1 MGRLFSFPMMTL
13 QSLSLCSLVFVLSF
27 GFCSPVRGDTVE
39 LQNGSRIDGTIVK
52 NDDQEVILKVCT
64 YGTVR
69 WKKSEVK
76 KVEKNSRTGDRVFP
90 KREKTKPILKPV
102 PFPVSEKS
110 VGGAQEK
117 KKSFGN
123 TEAFKEELLNPL
135 SGKDLLDVESWI
147 EDLQRQRVNYR
158 TRAETHLI
166 RKGESVIPYV
176 LPVARSE
183 FVRARIC
190 ALRILNKFPRYE
202 SMEVALS
209 GLTSKDLWVRKFSA
223 QLAGNISGIP
233 QSFPWSAEDQ
243 HEMRKRHHR
252 VWSQWYQQ
260 QEKLRIEH
268 EKNIEKLKKAG
279 R

>member
-1 MGRLFSFPMMTL
+1 M
-13 QSLSLCSLVFVLSF
+13 
-27 GFCSPVRGDTVE
+27 
-39 LQNGSRIDGTIVK
+39 
-52 NDDQEVILKVCT
+52 
-64 YGTVR
+64 
-69 WKKSEVK
+69 
-76 KVEKNSRTGDRVFP
+76 
-90 KREKTKPILKPV
+90 
-102 PFPVSEKS
+102 
-110 VGGAQEK
+110 
-117 KKSFGN
+117 
-123 TEAFKEELLNPL
+123 
-135 SGKDLLDVESWI
+135 
-147 EDLQRQRVNYR
+147 
-158 TRAETHLI
+158 
-166 RKGESVIPYV
+166 IPYV

-209 GLTSKDLWVRKFSA
+209 GLTAKDLWVRKFSA

-268 EKNIEKLKKAG
+268 KKNIEKLKKAG